1 MKLTDAEII
10 NRVLSGDTD
19 SFGLLVDRYSSRVFG
34 LVSKVVP
41 GGIEA
46 PDIVQ
51 EIFVRA
57 FTRLSRFEGRCSF
70 GTWLYSLAYRL
81 VIDLCRASAASRTIA
96 VDEERLKAISDSAVD
111 VFLESDD
118 TRLCALPEALD
129 MISVQD
135 RTLVTLFYFEEMPVV
150 DIAVVM
156 DMTPANVKVRL
167 HRIRKQL
174 YILINKLAAQYED

>member
-19 SFGLLVDRYSSRVFG
+19 SFGLLVDRYSTRVFG

-57 FTRLSRFEGRCSF
+57 FTRLPRFERRCGF
-70 GTWLYSLAYRL
+70 GTWLYSLAYRY
-81 VIDLCRASAASRTIA
+81 VIDLCRTSAASRAVA
-96 VDEERLKAISDSAVD
+96 VDEESLQAISDSAVD
-111 VFLESDD
+111 IFLESDD
-118 TRLCALPEALD
+118 PHLCALPEALD
-129 MISVQD
+129 MLTVQD
-135 RTLVTLFYFEEMPVV
+135 RTLVTLFYFEGMPVA

-174 YILINKLAAQYED
+174 YILINKLSAQYEG

>member
-19 SFGLLVDRYSSRVFG
+19 SFGLLVDRYSTRVFG
-34 LVSKVVP
+34 LVSKVAP

-46 PDIVQ
+46 SDIVQ

-57 FTRLSRFEGRCSF
+57 FTSLSRFDGRSSF
-70 GTWLYSLAYRL
+70 GTWLYSLAYRR
-81 VIDLCRASAASRTIA
+81 VIDLCRASAASRTVSIN
-96 VDEERLKAISDSAVD
+96 EERLKAISDSAVD

-129 MISVQD
+129 MLPVQD
-135 RTLVTLFYFEEMPVV
+135 RTLVTLFYYEEMPVV

-174 YILINKLAAQYED
+174 YILINKLAAQYEN